1 MRSRL
6 TVAAAIL
13 GGLVGIGLALAGFF
27 VGEALKEARSAERFV
42 TVRGFAE
49 RNVESDLVIWP
60 ITFRDTGN
68 DLAELQKVVDSHKA
82 EVRTFLASAGFK
94 PEEVSEMPPQVTDL
108 KAQAYGDGQK
118 REYRYIA
125 TATITLRTPDVKAAK
140 KAMEDSGKLVLRG
153 IVLAEQDYARSTEF
167 LFTGL
172 NSIKP
177 EMIAEATKNAREAAE
192 QFARDSGARV
202 GNIRRAS
209 QGLFTIDNRDK
220 GSPDHKK
227 VRVVTTVE
235 YFLSND

>member
-6 TVAAAIL
+6 TAAAAIL

-68 DLAELQKVVDSHKA
+68 DLVELQKVVDTHKA
-82 EVRTFLASAGFK
+82 EVRAFLAASGFK

-118 REYRYIA
+118 REYRYIS
-125 TATITLRTPDVKAAK
+125 TATVTLRTPDVKAAK
-140 KAMEDSGKLVLRG
+140 KAMEDSGRLVLKG

-235 YFLSND
+235 YFLSNE

>member
-68 DLAELQKVVDSHKA
+68 DLAELQRVVDSHKA

-202 GNIRRAS
+202 GSIRRAS
-209 QGLFTIDNRDK
+209 QGLFTIDDRDK

-235 YFLSND
+235 YFLSNE

>member
-1 MRSRL
+1 MRNRL
-6 TVAAAIL
+6 VIAAATL
-13 GGLVGIGLALAGFF
+13 GALVGLGLALAGFF

-49 RNVESDLVIWP
+49 RNVEADLVIWP

-68 DLAELQKVVDSHKA
+68 DLAELQRVVDSHKA
-82 EVRTFLASAGFK
+82 EVKAFLAKAGFK

-108 KAQAYGDGQK
+108 KAQTYGDGQK
-118 REYRYIA
+118 RDYRYIA
-125 TATITLRTPDVKAAK
+125 TVTITLRTADVKAAK
-140 KAMEDSGKLVLRG
+140 KAMEDSGTLVLRG

-167 LFTGL
+167 LFTAL
-172 NSIKP
+172 NDIKP
-177 EMIAEATKNAREAAE
+177 AMIAEATKNAREAAE

-202 GNIRRAS
+202 GSMRRAS
-209 QGLFTIDNRDK
+209 QGLFTIDDRDK

-235 YFLSND
+235 YFLASD

>member
-6 TVAAAIL
+6 TAAAAVL
-13 GGLVGIGLALAGFF
+13 GALVGLGLALAGFF

-49 RNVESDLVIWP
+49 KNVEADLVIWP

-68 DLAELQKVVDSHKA
+68 DLSELQKQVDFHKSEIRA
-82 EVRTFLASAGFK
+82 FLAAAGFR
-94 PEEVSEMPPQVTDL
+94 PEEISEMPRQVTDL

-125 TATITLRTPDVKAAK
+125 TATITLRTPDIKAAK
-140 KAMEDSGKLVLRG
+140 KAREDSGKLGLRG

-172 NSIKP
+172 NDIKP
-177 EMIAEATKNAREAAE
+177 AMIAEATRNAREAAE

-202 GNIRRAS
+202 GSSRRAS
-209 QGLFTIDNRDK
+209 QGLFTIEDRDK

-235 YFLSND
+235 YFLSSD

>member
-6 TVAAAIL
+6 TFSAAIL

-68 DLAELQKVVDSHKA
+68 DLAELQKVVDTHKA
-82 EVRTFLASAGFK
+82 EVRAFLAASGFK
-94 PEEVSEMPPQVTDL
+94 PGEVSEMPPQVNDL

-118 REYRYIA
+118 RDYRYIA

-140 KAMEDSGKLVLRG
+140 KAMEESGKLVLRG

-167 LFTGL
+167 LFTAL
-172 NSIKP
+172 NDIKP

-202 GNIRRAS
+202 GSIRRAS
-209 QGLFTIDNRDK
+209 QGLFTIDDRDK

-235 YFLSND
+235 YFLSNN

>member
-6 TVAAAIL
+6 TVAAGIL
-13 GGLVGIGLALAGFF
+13 GALVGAGLALAGFF
-27 VGEALKEARSAERFV
+27 VGDALREARSSERFV

-49 RNVESDLVIWP
+49 KNVEADLVIWP
-60 ITFRDTGN
+60 IVFRDTGN
-68 DLAELQKVVDSHKA
+68 DLAQLQKIVDSHKA
-82 EVRTFLASAGFK
+82 EVKAFLAESGFG

-108 KAQAYGDGQK
+108 KAQAYGDGQR

-125 TATITLRTPDVKAAK
+125 TATVTLRTSNVSAAK
-140 KAMEDSGKLVLRG
+140 KAMENSGKLVLRG

-172 NSIKP
+172 NEIKP
-177 EMIAEATKNAREAAE
+177 GMIAEATKNAREAAE

-209 QGLFTIDNRDK
+209 QGLFTIEDRDK

-235 YFLSND
+235 YFLSNE

>member
-6 TVAAAIL
+6 TLSAAIL
-13 GGLVGIGLALAGFF
+13 GGLVGLGLALAGFF

-68 DLAELQKVVDSHKA
+68 DLVELQKVVDTHKA
-82 EVRTFLASAGFK
+82 EVRAFLAASGFK

-118 REYRYIA
+118 REYRYIS
-125 TATITLRTPDVKAAK
+125 TATVTLRTPDVKAAK
-140 KAMEDSGKLVLRG
+140 KAMEDSGRLVLKG

-235 YFLSND
+235 YFLSNE

>member
-6 TVAAAIL
+6 TVAAAVL
-13 GGLVGIGLALAGFF
+13 GALVGAGLALAGFF
-27 VGEALKEARSAERFV
+27 VGDALREARSSERFV

-49 RNVESDLVIWP
+49 KNVEADLVIWP
-60 ITFRDTGN
+60 IVFRDTGN
-68 DLAELQKVVDSHKA
+68 DLAQLQKIVDSHKA
-82 EVRTFLASAGFK
+82 EVKAFLAESGFG
-94 PEEVSEMPPQVTDL
+94 PQEVSEMPPQVTDL
-108 KAQAYGDGQK
+108 KAQAYGDGQR

-125 TATITLRTPDVKAAK
+125 TATVTLRTSNVSAAK
-140 KAMEDSGKLVLRG
+140 KAMENSGKLVLRG

-172 NSIKP
+172 NEIKP
-177 EMIAEATKNAREAAE
+177 GMIAEATKNAREAAE

-209 QGLFTIDNRDK
+209 QGLFTIEDRDK

-235 YFLSND
+235 YFLSNE

>member
-6 TVAAAIL
+6 TVAAGIL
-13 GGLVGIGLALAGFF
+13 GALVGAGLALAGFF
-27 VGEALKEARSAERFV
+27 VGDALREARSSERFV

-49 RNVESDLVIWP
+49 KNVEADLVIWP
-60 ITFRDTGN
+60 IVFRDTGN
-68 DLAELQKVVDSHKA
+68 DLAQLQKIVDSHKA
-82 EVRTFLASAGFK
+82 EVKAFLAESGFG
-94 PEEVSEMPPQVTDL
+94 PQEVSEMPPQVTDL
-108 KAQAYGDGQK
+108 KAQAYGDGQR

-125 TATITLRTPDVKAAK
+125 TATVTLRTSNVSAAK
-140 KAMEDSGKLVLRG
+140 KAMENSGKLVLRG

-172 NSIKP
+172 NEIKP
-177 EMIAEATKNAREAAE
+177 GMIAEATKNAREAAE

-209 QGLFTIDNRDK
+209 QGLFTIEDRDK

-235 YFLSND
+235 YFLSNE

>member
-6 TVAAAIL
+6 IAAAGVL
-13 GGLVGIGLALAGFF
+13 GALVGLGLALSGFF

-49 RNVESDLVIWP
+49 RNVESNLVIWP

-68 DLAELQKVVDSHKA
+68 DLAELQKTVDSHKT
-82 EVRTFLASAGFK
+82 EIRTFLSGSGFK
-94 PEEVSEMPPQVTDL
+94 LEEISEMPPQVTDL

-118 REYRYIA
+118 REYRYVA
-125 TATITLRTPDVKAAK
+125 TATITLRTQDVKAAK
-140 KAMEDSGKLVLRG
+140 KAMESSGKLVLQG

-172 NSIKP
+172 NEIKP
-177 EMIAEATKNAREAAE
+177 QMIADATKNAREAAE

-202 GNIRRAS
+202 GDIRRAS
-209 QGLFTIDNRDK
+209 QGLFTIDDRDK

-235 YFLSND
+235 YFLKND

>member
-6 TVAAAIL
+6 TAAAGVL
-13 GGLVGIGLALAGFF
+13 GALVGLGLALSGFF

-49 RNVESDLVIWP
+49 RNVESNLVIWP

-68 DLAELQKVVDSHKA
+68 DLAELQKTVDSHKT
-82 EVRTFLASAGFK
+82 EIRTFLAGSGFK
-94 PEEVSEMPPQVTDL
+94 LEEISEMPPQVTDL

-118 REYRYIA
+118 REYRYVA
-125 TATITLRTPDVKAAK
+125 TATITLRTQDVKAAK
-140 KAMEDSGKLVLRG
+140 KAMESSGKLVLQG

-172 NSIKP
+172 NEIKP
-177 EMIAEATKNAREAAE
+177 QMIADATKNAREAAE

-202 GNIRRAS
+202 GDIRRAS
-209 QGLFTIDNRDK
+209 QGLFTIDDRDK

-235 YFLSND
+235 YFLKND

>member
-6 TVAAAIL
+6 TVAAGIL
-13 GGLVGIGLALAGFF
+13 GALVGAGLALAGFF
-27 VGEALKEARSAERFV
+27 VGDALREARSSERFV
-42 TVRGFAE
+42 TIRGFAE
-49 RNVESDLVIWP
+49 KNVEADLVIWP
-60 ITFRDTGN
+60 IVFRDTGN
-68 DLAELQKVVDSHKA
+68 DLAQLQKIVDSHKA
-82 EVRTFLASAGFK
+82 EVKAFLAESGFG
-94 PEEVSEMPPQVTDL
+94 PQEVSEMPPQVTDL
-108 KAQAYGDGQK
+108 KAQAYGDGQR

-125 TATITLRTPDVKAAK
+125 TATVTLRTSNVSAAK
-140 KAMEDSGKLVLRG
+140 KAMENSGKLVLRG

-172 NSIKP
+172 NEIKP
-177 EMIAEATKNAREAAE
+177 GMIAEATKNAREAAE

-209 QGLFTIDNRDK
+209 QGLFTIEDRDK

-235 YFLSND
+235 YFLSNE

>member
-1 MRSRL
+1 MRNRL
-6 TVAAAIL
+6 VIAAATL
-13 GGLVGIGLALAGFF
+13 GALVGLGLALAGFF

-49 RNVESDLVIWP
+49 RNVEADLVIWP

-68 DLAELQKVVDSHKA
+68 DLAELQRVVDSHKA
-82 EVRTFLASAGFK
+82 EVKAFLAKAGFK

-108 KAQAYGDGQK
+108 KAQTYGDGQK
-118 REYRYIA
+118 RDYRYIA
-125 TATITLRTPDVKAAK
+125 TVTITLRTTDVKAAK
-140 KAMEDSGKLVLRG
+140 KAMEDSGTLVLRG

-167 LFTGL
+167 LFTAL
-172 NSIKP
+172 NDIKP
-177 EMIAEATKNAREAAE
+177 AMIAEATKNAREAAE

-202 GNIRRAS
+202 GSMRRAS
-209 QGLFTIDNRDK
+209 QGLFTIDDRDK

-235 YFLSND
+235 YFLASD

>member
-1 MRSRL
+1 MRNRL
-6 TVAAAIL
+6 AIAAGIL
-13 GGLVGIGLALAGFF
+13 GALVGLGMAFAGFF
-27 VGEALKEARSAERFV
+27 VGEALKEARSSERFV

-68 DLAELQKVVDSHKA
+68 DLAELQKRVDSHKSEIRA
-82 EVRTFLASAGFK
+82 FLAESGFK
-94 PEEVSEMPPQVTDL
+94 PEEVSEMPPQVNDL

-125 TATITLRTPDVKAAK
+125 TATVTLRTSDVKAAK
-140 KAMEDSGKLVLRG
+140 KAMEGSGKLVLQG
-153 IVLAEQDYARSTEF
+153 IVMGEQDYARSTEF

-172 NSIKP
+172 NEIKP

-202 GNIRRAS
+202 GSIRRAS
-209 QGLFTIDNRDK
+209 QGLFTIDDRDK

-235 YFLSND
+235 YFLASN

>member
-13 GGLVGIGLALAGFF
+13 GALVGAGLALAGFF
-27 VGEALKEARSAERFV
+27 VGDALREARSSERFV

-49 RNVESDLVIWP
+49 KNVEADLVIWP
-60 ITFRDTGN
+60 IVFRDTGN
-68 DLAELQKVVDSHKA
+68 DLAQLQKIVDSHKA
-82 EVRTFLASAGFK
+82 EVKAFLAESGFG

-108 KAQAYGDGQK
+108 KAQAYGDGQR

-125 TATITLRTPDVKAAK
+125 TATVTLRTSNVSAAK
-140 KAMEDSGKLVLRG
+140 KAMENSGKLVLRG

-172 NSIKP
+172 NEIKP
-177 EMIAEATKNAREAAE
+177 GMIAEATKNAREAAE

-209 QGLFTIDNRDK
+209 QGLFTIEDRDK

-235 YFLSND
+235 YFLLNE

>member
-1 MRSRL
+1 MKSRL
-6 TVAAAIL
+6 TAAAAIL
-13 GGLVGIGLALAGFF
+13 GALVGLGLALAGFF
-27 VGEALKEARSAERFV
+27 IGEALKEARSAERFV

-60 ITFRDTGN
+60 IAFRDTGN
-68 DLAELQKVVDSHKA
+68 DLVELQKVVDSHKA
-82 EVRTFLASAGFK
+82 EVRAFLAAAGFK
-94 PEEVSEMPPQVTDL
+94 PEEISEMPPQVTDL
-108 KAQAYGDGQK
+108 KAQTYGDGQK
-118 REYRYIA
+118 RDYRYIA
-125 TATITLRTPDVKAAK
+125 NVTVTLRTGDVKAAK

-172 NSIKP
+172 NEIKP
-177 EMIAEATKNAREAAE
+177 AMIAEATKNAREAAE

-202 GNIRRAS
+202 GSIRRAS
-209 QGLFTIDNRDK
+209 QGLFTIEDRDK

-235 YFLSND
+235 YFLSSN

>member
-6 TVAAAIL
+6 TVAAAVL
-13 GGLVGIGLALAGFF
+13 GALVGAGLALAGFF
-27 VGEALKEARSAERFV
+27 VGDALREARSSERFV

-49 RNVESDLVIWP
+49 KNVEADLVIWP
-60 ITFRDTGN
+60 IVFRDTGN
-68 DLAELQKVVDSHKA
+68 DLAQLQKIVDSHKA
-82 EVRTFLASAGFK
+82 EVKAFLAESGFG

-108 KAQAYGDGQK
+108 KAQAYGDGQR

-125 TATITLRTPDVKAAK
+125 TATVTLRTSNVSAAK
-140 KAMEDSGKLVLRG
+140 KAMENSGKLVLRG

-172 NSIKP
+172 NEIKP
-177 EMIAEATKNAREAAE
+177 GMIAEATKNAREAAE

-209 QGLFTIDNRDK
+209 QGLFTIEDRDK

-235 YFLSND
+235 YFLLNE

>member
-6 TVAAAIL
+6 TVAAAVL
-13 GGLVGIGLALAGFF
+13 GALVGAGLALAGFF
-27 VGEALKEARSAERFV
+27 VGDALREARSSERFV

-49 RNVESDLVIWP
+49 KNVEADLVIWP
-60 ITFRDTGN
+60 IVFRDTGN
-68 DLAELQKVVDSHKA
+68 DLAQLQKIVDSHKA
-82 EVRTFLASAGFK
+82 EVKAFLAESGFG

-108 KAQAYGDGQK
+108 KAQAYGDGQR

-125 TATITLRTPDVKAAK
+125 TATVTLRTSNVSAAK
-140 KAMEDSGKLVLRG
+140 KAMENSGKLVLRG

-172 NSIKP
+172 NEIKP
-177 EMIAEATKNAREAAE
+177 GMIAEATKNAREAAE

-209 QGLFTIDNRDK
+209 QGLFTIEDRDK

-235 YFLSND
+235 YFLSNE

>member
-6 TVAAAIL
+6 TAAAAVL
-13 GGLVGIGLALAGFF
+13 GALVGLGLALAGFF

-49 RNVESDLVIWP
+49 KNVEADLVIWP

-68 DLAELQKVVDSHKA
+68 DLSELQKQVDFHKSEIRA
-82 EVRTFLASAGFK
+82 FLAAAGFR
-94 PEEVSEMPPQVTDL
+94 PEEISEMPPQVTDL

-125 TATITLRTPDVKAAK
+125 TATITLRTPDIKAAK

-172 NSIKP
+172 NDIKP
-177 EMIAEATKNAREAAE
+177 AMIAEATRNAREAAE

-202 GNIRRAS
+202 GSIRRAS
-209 QGLFTIDNRDK
+209 QGLFTIEDRDK

-235 YFLSND
+235 YFLSSD

>member
-6 TVAAAIL
+6 TAAAAVL
-13 GGLVGIGLALAGFF
+13 GALVGLGLALAGFF

-49 RNVESDLVIWP
+49 KNVEADLVIWP

-68 DLAELQKVVDSHKA
+68 DLSELQKQVDFHKSEIRA
-82 EVRTFLASAGFK
+82 FLAAAGFR
-94 PEEVSEMPPQVTDL
+94 PEEISEMPPQVTDL

-125 TATITLRTPDVKAAK
+125 TATITLRTPDIKAAK

-153 IVLAEQDYARSTEF
+153 IVLAEQDYSRSTEF

-172 NSIKP
+172 NDIKP
-177 EMIAEATKNAREAAE
+177 AMIAEATRNAREAAE

-202 GNIRRAS
+202 GSIRRAS
-209 QGLFTIDNRDK
+209 QGLFTIEDRDK

-235 YFLSND
+235 YFLSSD

>member
-94 PEEVSEMPPQVTDL
+94 PEEVSEMPPQVNDL

-167 LFTGL
+167 LFTAL
-172 NSIKP
+172 NDIKP

-202 GNIRRAS
+202 GSIRRAS
-209 QGLFTIDNRDK
+209 QGLFTIDDRDK

>member
-1 MRSRL
+1 MRNRL
-6 TVAAAIL
+6 AIAAATL
-13 GGLVGIGLALAGFF
+13 GALVGLGLALAGFF

-49 RNVESDLVIWP
+49 RNVEADLVIWP

-68 DLAELQKVVDSHKA
+68 DLAELQRVVDSHKA
-82 EVRTFLASAGFK
+82 EVKAFLAKAGFK

-108 KAQAYGDGQK
+108 KAQTYGDGQK
-118 REYRYIA
+118 RDYRYIA
-125 TATITLRTPDVKAAK
+125 TVTITLRTTDVKAAK
-140 KAMEDSGKLVLRG
+140 KAMEDSGTLVLRG

-167 LFTGL
+167 LFTAL
-172 NSIKP
+172 NDIKP
-177 EMIAEATKNAREAAE
+177 AMIAEATKNAREAAE

-202 GNIRRAS
+202 GSMRRAS
-209 QGLFTIDNRDK
+209 QGLFTIDDRDK

-235 YFLSND
+235 YFLASD